1 MNLLKKTKRDDGK
14 KGILFLAIGSVLAF
28 IVTILFAL
36 GVTSLTG
43 VLTEA
48 RHGSEAAYT
57 LSALTLPCIFVAMLL
72 AYGILAVWYI
82 APSEK
87 EIAARNRGLAP
98 MLGQP
103 EAKAMPK
110 STLWIIT
117 GLLILGIFITGAVC
131 LGTYKLV
138 TENGV
143 ANYVCF
149 IKTEEYG
156 WDQVNAYTID
166 CDTDKGLTITFTMRD
181 GKKYEILDGVCSTT
195 EAFDEKYTSTIHF
208 AAETDDI
215 MNEQGVPRTLR
226 NRDRAAN
233 FYKNDP
239 GRKAHWVYVSK
250 IIEYEDLDLNDDET
264 VPETDAPTEPATDLP
279 TEAPTA

>member
-1 MNLLKKTKRDDGK
+1 MNLLKKPKRDDGK
-14 KGILFLAIGSVLAF
+14 KGILFLAVGSVLAF

-87 EIAARNRGLAP
+87 EIAARNRGLSP

-117 GLLILGIFITGAVC
+117 GLLILGILITGAVC

-181 GKKYEILDGVCSTT
+181 GKKYEILQGVNSTT
-195 EAFDEKYTSTIHF
+195 AEFDGQYTSVTHF
-208 AAETDDI
+208 AADI
-215 MNEQGVPRTLR
+215 DEQMVALQVPR
-226 NRDRAAN
+226 NVKHMERAVN
-233 FYKNDP
+233 FYLSREP
-239 GRKAHWVYVSK
+239 LWPYVSK
-250 IIEYEDLDLNDDET
+250 LIGYAELVPEPDET
-264 VPETDAPTEPATDLP
+264 APV
-279 TEAPTA
+279 TEAGTEAES